1 MTRFTQEQGEESV
14 RTAPRPPEPEAAP
27 VAPGSM
33 EWASA
38 LGNQAVARLARQAAP
53 ELEEAPDVEAA
64 EESEAGTE
72 DAVAATIE
80 ALPEDELP
88 D

>member
-1 MTRFTQEQGEESV
+1 MTRFTQEQGEESL
-14 RTAPRPPEPEAAP
+14 RTTPRPPEPEPAP
-27 VAPGSM
+27 LAPGPM

-53 ELEEAPDVEAA
+53 EPEGVEVEDVEAGP
-64 EESEAGTE
+64 EE
-72 DAVAATIE
+72 AVAATIE

>member
-1 MTRFTQEQGEESV
+1 MTRFTQEQGEESL
-14 RTAPRPPEPEAAP
+14 RTTPRPPEPEPAP
-27 VAPGSM
+27 LAPGPM

-53 ELEEAPDVEAA
+53 EPEGVEIEDA
-64 EESEAGTE
+64 EAGPGE
-72 DAVAATIE
+72 AVAATIE

>member
-14 RTAPRPPEPEAAP
+14 RTAPRPPEPEP
-27 VAPGSM
+27 LAPGSM

-53 ELEEAPDVEAA
+53 EPEVEEEEVEA
-64 EESEAGTE
+64 EAGPE
-72 DAVAATIE
+72 AAVAATVE

>member
-1 MTRFTQEQGEESV
+1 MTRFTQEQGAEPV
-14 RTAPRPPEPEAAP
+14 RTASRPPEPEPAP
-27 VAPGSM
+27 LAPGSM

-53 ELEEAPDVEAA
+53 ES
-64 EESEAGTE
+64 ESEFEGEEVEGAEAGPE
-72 DAVAATIE
+72 AAVAATID